1 MRNLADRIYNK
12 LKELITPDAH
22 EAAYQ
27 QGYAMGKTVMKAA
40 ILAELRQNDL
50 YQWSDQ
56 RLKLGYEV
64 ALGRIEKVKR

>member
-1 MRNLADRIYNK
+1 MKWMDKAYYK
-12 LKELITPDAH
+12 LKELFTPN
-22 EAAYQ
+22 AYETAYE
-27 QGYAMGKTVMKAA
+27 QGYAMGKKVMRAA

-64 ALGRIEKVKR
+64 AIGRAEKVKR

>member
-1 MRNLADRIYNK
+1 MTNWLDRTYFK
-12 LKELITPDAH
+12 LKELFTPDAH
-22 EAAYQ
+22 ETAYQ

-50 YQWSDQ
+50 YDWSDQ

-64 ALGRIEKVKR
+64 ALGRIKEVKR

>member
-1 MRNLADRIYNK
+1 MKWMDKAYFK
-12 LKELITPDAH
+12 LKELFTPDAH
-22 EAAYQ
+22 ETAYQ
-27 QGYAMGKTVMKAA
+27 QGYAMGKKVMRAA

-64 ALGRIEKVKR
+64 AIGRAEKVKR